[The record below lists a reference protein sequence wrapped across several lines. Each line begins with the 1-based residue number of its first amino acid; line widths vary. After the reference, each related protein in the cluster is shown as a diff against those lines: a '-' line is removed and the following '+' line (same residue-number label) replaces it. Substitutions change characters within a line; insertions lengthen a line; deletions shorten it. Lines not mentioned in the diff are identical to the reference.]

1 MNIFQQEYDDGL
13 DKLLDSSKSHITF
26 SSLAFPAIE
35 PEVIRNNFTSSA
47 SYNDDDLY
55 YVQSIL
61 VTSNWNKNDDVF
73 NAAEVWAARK
83 TPEDKPTNL
92 EHDEKTIVGHII
104 SNWAVDEN
112 GKVLDET
119 MAAEDLPEKF
129 HIITGSVIYKAYTDP
144 ELKMRSQSLINDIE
158 SGQKYV
164 SMECYF
170 KGFDYGLLDTQGKLK
185 VVARNADT
193 AFLTKHLRAYGGT
206 GTHEDYQIGRVLRD
220 ITFSGKGFV
229 DKPANPESIIFNK
242 EDLTK
247 IMYANEQKKPVLE
260 KTGVLKSN
268 KISNSQNDGVHM
280 NLETEITQLQQTMAS
295 IKSDY
300 DINLETSKSQIE
312 QLKSVNSELKQ
323 ELDKTMSNQEEI
335 SKANEAKVSELEAQV
350 AELKSV
356 NEQAEAAKTE
366 IVAET
371 EAKTAEHAET
381 LKAKEAE
388 LTSKSEELEEIVK
401 ELAMYKEEKAKL
413 EKEMKKNKRMAT
425 LVEAGMSQEEA
436 EKTES
441 TLDSLTEE
449 QFETIANTFK
459 DSLVAKHTKM
469 HKEEEEKKEKEAKAE
484 DETEAG
490 MPPALKEALEKK
502 KKKEEQSD
510 ATENTSEEVDASA
523 LDDVELEEDADL
535 SVGSEV
541 SEEVENTRAALVE
554 FVYNRLGKTNTK
566 GE

>member
-1 MNIFQQEYDDGL
+1 
-13 DKLLDSSKSHITF
+13 
-26 SSLAFPAIE
+26 
-35 PEVIRNNFTSSA
+35 
-47 SYNDDDLY
+47 
-55 YVQSIL
+55 
-61 VTSNWNKNDDVF
+61 
-73 NAAEVWAARK
+73 
-83 TPEDKPTNL
+83 
-92 EHDEKTIVGHII
+92 
-104 SNWAVDEN
+104 
-112 GKVLDET
+112 

-193 AFLTKHLRAYGGT
+193 AFLTRHLRAYGGT
-206 GTHEDYQIGRVLRD
+206 GTHENYQIGRVLRD

-247 IMYANEQKKPVLE
+247 IMHAEEQKKPVLE

-469 HKEEEEKKEKEAKAE
+469 HKEEEKKEKEAKAE

>member
-193 AFLTKHLRAYGGT
+193 AFLTRHLRAYGGT
-206 GTHEDYQIGRVLRD
+206 GTHENYQIGRVLRD

-247 IMYANEQKKPVLE
+247 IMHAEEQKKPVLE

-300 DINLETSKSQIE
+300 DVNLETSKSQIE

-469 HKEEEEKKEKEAKAE
+469 HKEEEKKEKEAKAE

>member
-1 MNIFQQEYDDGL
+1 
-13 DKLLDSSKSHITF
+13 
-26 SSLAFPAIE
+26 
-35 PEVIRNNFTSSA
+35 
-47 SYNDDDLY
+47 
-55 YVQSIL
+55 
-61 VTSNWNKNDDVF
+61 
-73 NAAEVWAARK
+73 
-83 TPEDKPTNL
+83 
-92 EHDEKTIVGHII
+92 
-104 SNWAVDEN
+104 
-112 GKVLDET
+112 
-119 MAAEDLPEKF
+119 
-129 HIITGSVIYKAYTDP
+129 
-144 ELKMRSQSLINDIE
+144 
-158 SGQKYV
+158 
-164 SMECYF
+164 
-170 KGFDYGLLDTQGKLK
+170 
-185 VVARNADT
+185 
-193 AFLTKHLRAYGGT
+193 
-206 GTHEDYQIGRVLRD
+206 
-220 ITFSGKGFV
+220 
-229 DKPANPESIIFNK
+229 
-242 EDLTK
+242 
-247 IMYANEQKKPVLE
+247 
-260 KTGVLKSN
+260 
-268 KISNSQNDGVHM
+268 
-280 NLETEITQLQQTMAS
+280 
-295 IKSDY
+295 
-300 DINLETSKSQIE
+300 
-312 QLKSVNSELKQ
+312 
-323 ELDKTMSNQEEI
+323 MSNQEEI
-335 SKANEAKVSELEAQV
+335 SKANEEKVSELEAQV

-371 EAKTAEHAET
+371 EAKTAEHVET

-388 LTSKSEELEEIVK
+388 LKSKSEELEEIVK

-459 DSLVAKHTKM
+459 DSLIAKM
-469 HKEEEEKKEKEAKAE
+469 SKEEEEKKAKETKAE

>member
-193 AFLTKHLRAYGGT
+193 AFLTRHLRAYGGT
-206 GTHEDYQIGRVLRD
+206 GTHENYQIGRVLRD

-247 IMYANEQKKPVLE
+247 IMHAEEQKKPVLE

-469 HKEEEEKKEKEAKAE
+469 HKEEEKKEKEAKAE

>member
-193 AFLTKHLRAYGGT
+193 AFLTRHLRAYGGT
-206 GTHEDYQIGRVLRD
+206 GTHENYQIGRVLRD

-247 IMYANEQKKPVLE
+247 IMHAEEQKKPVLE

-268 KISNSQNDGVHM
+268 KISNSGIIASDTSGVGESRY
-280 NLETEITQLQQTMAS
+280 NLAAAAYSITA
-295 IKSDY
+295 
-300 DINLETSKSQIE
+300 
-312 QLKSVNSELKQ
+312 
-323 ELDKTMSNQEEI
+323 
-335 SKANEAKVSELEAQV
+335 
-350 AELKSV
+350 
-356 NEQAEAAKTE
+356 
-366 IVAET
+366 
-371 EAKTAEHAET
+371 
-381 LKAKEAE
+381 
-388 LTSKSEELEEIVK
+388 
-401 ELAMYKEEKAKL
+401 
-413 EKEMKKNKRMAT
+413 
-425 LVEAGMSQEEA
+425 
-436 EKTES
+436 
-441 TLDSLTEE
+441 
-449 QFETIANTFK
+449 
-459 DSLVAKHTKM
+459 
-469 HKEEEEKKEKEAKAE
+469 
-484 DETEAG
+484 
-490 MPPALKEALEKK
+490 
-502 KKKEEQSD
+502 
-510 ATENTSEEVDASA
+510 
-523 LDDVELEEDADL
+523 
-535 SVGSEV
+535 
-541 SEEVENTRAALVE
+541 
-554 FVYNRLGKTNTK
+554 
-566 GE
+566 

>member
-47 SYNDDDLY
+47 SYDDDDLY

-193 AFLTKHLRAYGGT
+193 AFLTRHLRAYGGT
-206 GTHEDYQIGRVLRD
+206 GTHENYQIGRVLRD

-247 IMYANEQKKPVLE
+247 IMHAEEQKKPVLE

-268 KISNSQNDGVHM
+268 KISNSQKDGVDM

-300 DINLETSKSQIE
+300 DVNLETSKSQIE

-335 SKANEAKVSELEAQV
+335 SKANEEKVSELEAQV

-371 EAKTAEHAET
+371 EAKTAEHVET

-388 LTSKSEELEEIVK
+388 LKSKSEELEEIVK

-459 DSLVAKHTKM
+459 DSLIAKMSKE
-469 HKEEEEKKEKEAKAE
+469 EEEEKKAKETKAE

>member
-193 AFLTKHLRAYGGT
+193 AFLTRHLRAYGGT
-206 GTHEDYQIGRVLRD
+206 GTHENYQIGRVLRD

-247 IMYANEQKKPVLE
+247 IMHAEEQKKPVLE

-335 SKANEAKVSELEAQV
+335 SKANEEKVSELEAQV

-371 EAKTAEHAET
+371 EAKTAEHVET

-388 LTSKSEELEEIVK
+388 LKSKSEELEEIVK

-459 DSLVAKHTKM
+459 DSLIAKMSKE
-469 HKEEEEKKEKEAKAE
+469 EEEEKKAKETKAE